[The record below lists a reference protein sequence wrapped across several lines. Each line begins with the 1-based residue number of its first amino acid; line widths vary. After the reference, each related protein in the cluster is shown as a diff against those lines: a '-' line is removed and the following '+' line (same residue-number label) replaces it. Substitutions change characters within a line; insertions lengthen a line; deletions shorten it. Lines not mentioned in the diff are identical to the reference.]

1 MHYQNAKIRSFFS
14 FVFSVFRLNTG
25 LYGVDLHIQS
35 KYGKYG
41 PAETPYLDTFY
52 AVKILGNCLRNV
64 DVGVFVKDVDTLLY
78 ILLGVFL

>member
-1 MHYQNAKIRSFFS
+1 MPKYA
-14 FVFSVFRLNTG
+14 VFSRLYFPIFRLNTG
-25 LYGVDLHIQS
+25 LYGVNLHIQS